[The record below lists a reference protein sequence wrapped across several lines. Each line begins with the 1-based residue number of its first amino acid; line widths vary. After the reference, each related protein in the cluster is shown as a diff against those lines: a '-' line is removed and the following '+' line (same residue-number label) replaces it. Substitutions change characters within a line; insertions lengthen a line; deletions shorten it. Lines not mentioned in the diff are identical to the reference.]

1 MKITV
6 KHQPIYRFKATNET
20 GNEIVM
26 DASPNIGGEGTGMR
40 PMEMLLAALGGCSG
54 IDVVSILNKK
64 KQAFSNFVVEING
77 DRDVNEVPSLYKSI
91 QVDFY
96 FEGNDINNDK
106 IIQAVDLS
114 IQKYCSVAKT
124 LEKSAVI
131 TYSIFVNK
139 TEISKVIV

>member
-1 MKITV
+1 MKIV
-6 KHQPIYRFKATNET
+6 VDHQPAYRFKATNET
-20 GNEIVM
+20 GNEVLM
-26 DASPNIGGEGTGMR
+26 DASPNIGGEGKGMR

-64 KQAFSNFVVEING
+64 KQAFKSFTMEVNG
-77 DRDVNEVPSLYKSI
+77 NRDANEVPALYKSI
-91 QVDFY
+91 HVDFY
-96 FEGNDINNDK
+96 FEGNDISSEK
-106 IIQAVDLS
+106 VTQAVDLS

-139 TEISKVIV
+139 VKLTKV

>member
-1 MKITV
+1 MKIIV
-6 KHQPIYRFKATNET
+6 KHQPVYKFKATNET
-20 GNEIVM
+20 GNEIAM

-54 IDVVSILNKK
+54 IDVVSILKKK
-64 KQAFSNFVVEING
+64 KQDFTKFEIEISG
-77 DRDVNEVPSLYKSI
+77 DRDSNEVPSLYKSI
-91 QVDFY
+91 HVDFH
-96 FEGNDINNDK
+96 FEGESINNDK

-139 TEISKVIV
+139 IEIVRVNV

>member
-1 MKITV
+1 MKIV
-6 KHQPIYRFKATNET
+6 HQPAYRFKATNET

-26 DASPNIGGEGTGMR
+26 DASPSIGGEGTGMR

-64 KQAFSNFVVEING
+64 KQAFKSFTMEING
-77 DRDVNEVPSLYKSI
+77 NRDSNEVPALYKNI
-91 QVDFY
+91 HVDFY
-96 FEGNDINNDK
+96 FEGDDINNDK
-106 IIQAVDLS
+106 VTQAVDLS

-124 LEKSAVI
+124 LEKSATI

-139 TEISKVIV
+139 KELAKV

>member
-1 MKITV
+1 MKIV
-6 KHQPIYRFKATNET
+6 VDHHPAYRFKATNET
-20 GNEIVM
+20 GNEILM

-64 KQAFSNFVVEING
+64 KQAFKSFTMEVNG
-77 DRDVNEVPSLYKSI
+77 DRDASEVPSLYKSI
-91 QVDFY
+91 HVDFY
-96 FEGNDINNDK
+96 FEGDNINNDK

-114 IQKYCSVAKT
+114 IQKFCSVAKT
-124 LEKSAVI
+124 LEKSATI

-139 TEISKVIV
+139 KELARV